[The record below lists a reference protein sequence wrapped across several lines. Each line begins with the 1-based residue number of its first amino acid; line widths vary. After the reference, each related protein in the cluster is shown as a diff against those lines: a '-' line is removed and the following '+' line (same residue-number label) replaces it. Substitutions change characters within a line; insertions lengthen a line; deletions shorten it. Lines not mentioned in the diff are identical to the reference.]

1 MRRVGVDIHIVPV
14 ERGEKNG
21 IEIVACDSGPGIPD
35 VPQAML
41 DGYSTC
47 GNLGLGLPGSRR
59 LMDEFEISS
68 EIGLGTIVTM
78 RKWRR

>member
-1 MRRVGVDIHIVPV
+1 
-14 ERGEKNG
+14 
-21 IEIVACDSGPGIPD
+21 
-35 VPQAML
+35 ML